1 MLKHGGSDIY
11 NIKELVQDYSVT
23 TNYLGPCANGLDCL
37 SKNVNS
43 INHYPTENKNFFKEG
58 LEFLN
63 VNHTNVLWG
72 NGASELID
80 LSIRTLVNNFNYLS
94 FAKYN
99 SVQYMEYERCCL
111 NNGLKLSPNN
121 ADILLIINPNN
132 PTGDFFRKNQLKPVI
147 NSLKE
152 GSTVIIDES
161 MIFWIG
167 SNWLSHSFL
176 SEKEYILNLKKN
188 RNINVILIQSWT
200 KIFSCTGLRFG
211 SLVCFDE
218 DLIKDFETYKTPWS
232 ANILAYHYLKGCL
245 ADKKYLETTW
255 DQTPV
260 LRKIISNNIM
270 SIFPFAQVKG
280 HDFLSWLW
288 VDFKIESLANTIY
301 NTSLEFGIPVRHG
314 KMGYNC
320 NTFIRFAVRNMGSN
334 EILFDMLNQ
343 VKNQMVKIPNYYF
356 KVPHDLVYGIVK
368 IPLEII
374 KSHEEHILERKNK
387 LISYLNEND
396 YFVLPSII
404 IDANNLIILDGH
416 HRLNILKELGV
427 KEEYVLLVNYNS
439 DSIIPHETNQITKS
453 EIIQAGIS
461 GKLLPPKSSKHIFI
475 DLDKIKRPLVSL
487 SVLINN

>member
-11 NIKELVQDYSVT
+11 SVNKLVEDFSVT
-23 TNYLGPCANGLDCL
+23 TNLFGPNQIGLKYMSNFL
-37 SKNVNS
+37 NK
-43 INHYPTENKNFFKEG
+43 INHYPPEDKTYFQKG
-58 LEFLN
+58 LVFLK
-63 VNHTNVLWG
+63 VNQEQVLWG

-80 LSIRTLVNNFNYLS
+80 LVIRVQTKNNKYKTFNKFPL
-94 FAKYN
+94 
-99 SVQYMEYERCCL
+99 VQYMEYERCCL
-111 NNGLKLSPNN
+111 NNNLEQTNDSN
-121 ADILLIINPNN
+121 ILLIVNPTN
-132 PTGDFFRKNQLKPVI
+132 PTGEYNKKDVI
-147 NSLKE
+147 KQQIDLVTN
-152 GSTVIIDES
+152 GGMVIIDES
-161 MIFWIG
+161 MLFWIG
-167 SNWLSHSFL
+167 QNWYYHSFL
-176 SEKEYILNLKKN
+176 SEIQYINQIKKDK
-188 RNINVILIQSWT
+188 NIDIVLIQSWT

-218 DLIKDFETYKTPWS
+218 DLIKDFEKYKTPWS

-270 SIFPFAQVKG
+270 SIFPFTQVKG

-288 VDFKIESLANTIY
+288 VDFKIESLADAIY

-356 KVPHDLVYGIVK
+356 KVPNDLVYGIVK

-387 LISYLNEND
+387 LISYLNDND

-416 HRLNILKELGV
+416 HRVNILKELGV

-439 DSIIPHETNQITKS
+439 DSIITHETNQITKS

-461 GKLLPPKSSKHIFI
+461 GKLLPPKSSKHVFI